1 MQLINFKEANCKN
14 CYRCVR
20 ACPVKAIKFKDHQA
34 IIDDKRCIACGQC
47 FVVCPQNARDVKSD
61 SLKVEEALKDKMKK
75 VVALIAPSFAGF
87 YQNKGGF
94 VSGLK
99 KLGFSQVV
107 EVSVGA
113 EIVTKKYDEH
123 LKENDPYYAISS
135 CCPTINLLIRRYFS
149 DLAKSLLPVVSPMLA
164 TGKIIKKEDSEVYT
178 VFISP
183 CLSKKCEP
191 LSSGNENII
200 DGVLSMEEVNHLFMF
215 NGINP
220 EELAPTIPDVV
231 STSGGNAYPIKGGI
245 GKSLGSSLAEQGYD
259 LLHIEGISQAKEV
272 LEEMQRGG
280 LSKAFIELSACSE
293 SCISGPLI
301 PTNSIATF
309 RRKQLVVN
317 HAKNGWGSSG
327 RSISFSGI
335 QFNSLYEP
343 SPVYQEIFSEE
354 QIIKTLSRM
363 GKRKKEDELDCG
375 ACGYN
380 NCRDKARAVLE
391 GMSEVT
397 MCMPFMQTK
406 AEHMSDIIFYNSPNM
421 IFLLDENLTI
431 LQINPSAEIT
441 FNVKAKEMKNIPVAY
456 LLNEDPIKEVWT
468 SKKSDL
474 NRRVV
479 YENQH
484 LIVMQSIIHLSKDNQ
499 ILVIMSDITDEENRR
514 RELLRLKEN
523 TVEITQKVIDKQ
535 MRVAHEIASL
545 LGETTAETK
554 VALNKLKAI
563 VMEEG
568 EIS

>member
-61 SLKVEEALKDKMKK
+61 LNQVVDVLREGDKR

-94 VSGLK
+94 ITGLK
-99 KLGFSQVV
+99 ELGFNQVV

-113 EIVTKKYDEH
+113 EAVTKNYSEY
-123 LKENDPYYAISS
+123 LKEVNPVYAISS
-135 CCPTINLLIRRYFS
+135 CCPTINLLVRRYYS
-149 DLAKSLLPVVSPMLA
+149 ELSSSLLPVVSPMLA
-164 TGKIIKKEDSEVYT
+164 TGKLVKSRDIQAYT

-191 LSSGNENII
+191 LSAGNEHII
-200 DGVLSMEEVNHLFMF
+200 DAVISMEEINHLFISQ
-215 NGINP
+215 GLDP
-220 EELAPTIPDVV
+220 EKLVGSVPDVF
-231 STSGGNAYPIKGGI
+231 SSLFGNEYPIKGGI
-245 GKSLGSSLAEQGYD
+245 GKSMGSQLEEMGYD
-259 LLHIEGISQAKEV
+259 LLHVEGINQVKEV
-272 LEEMQRGG
+272 LDEMRLGH
-280 LSKAFIELSACSE
+280 LSKAFVELSACSE

-301 PTNSIATF
+301 PLNPIPTF
-309 RRKQLVVN
+309 RRKQLVMD
-317 HAKNGWGSSG
+317 HAKKGWESPGCLM
-327 RSISFSGI
+327 SFEGI
-335 QFNSLYEP
+335 NLRTTYEK
-343 SPVYQEIFSEE
+343 SPVYQKIFMEEEIV
-354 QIIKTLSRM
+354 KTLSRM

-380 NCRDKARAVLE
+380 SCREKAQAVLE
-391 GMSEVT
+391 EMSEVT
-397 MCMPFMQTK
+397 MCMPFMQTR

-421 IFLLDENLTI
+421 IFLLDETQTI

-441 FNVKAKEMKNIPVAY
+441 FNVKSEDMKGLPVSY
-456 LLNEDPIKEVWT
+456 LVKDEVIERVWT
-468 SKKSDL
+468 SQKSDL
-474 NRRVV
+474 NRRVYDEARGLV
-479 YENQH
+479 
-484 LIVMQSIIHLSKDNQ
+484 VMQSIIYLSKDNQ
-499 ILVIMSDITDEENRR
+499 MLIIMSDITEEENRR
-514 RELLRLKEN
+514 KELLRMKKN
-523 TVEITQKVIDKQ
+523 TLEITKEVIDKQ

-568 EIS
+568 ELA